1 MKLRKELDE
10 ISDIIDKLVCWI
22 CVALTFLMFISVS
35 FQVIGRYVTKS
46 TIAWTEETSRYCMIW
61 LAFLGSSTLVRAWDN
76 SSVTFLRDKLPH
88 KAQKAANVLQVLIML
103 VFMLTIF
110 IISCR
115 EVPKYSLKEIS
126 PALRI
131 TMFIP
136 KSSVL
141 FGSGIISLQLLWKL
155 ADSILELLEPK
166 KYLSGE
172 EEHND

>member
-1 MKLRKELDE
+1 MRLRKELDE

-22 CVALTFLMFISVS
+22 CVVLTFLMFVSVS
-35 FQVIGRYVTKS
+35 CQVIGRYVTKS

-61 LAFLGSSTLVRAWDN
+61 LAFLGSSTLVRTWDN
-76 SSVTFLRDKLPH
+76 SSVTFLRDKLPL
-88 KAQKAANVLQVLIML
+88 KTQKIADIIQIFIML
-103 VFMLTIF
+103 AFMLTIF
-110 IISCR
+110 VISCR
-115 EVPKYSLKEIS
+115 EVPKYSLKEMS

-155 ADSILELLEPK
+155 ADGILAMFEPK
-166 KYLSGE
+166 QPAGGE
-172 EEHND
+172 GGEQ